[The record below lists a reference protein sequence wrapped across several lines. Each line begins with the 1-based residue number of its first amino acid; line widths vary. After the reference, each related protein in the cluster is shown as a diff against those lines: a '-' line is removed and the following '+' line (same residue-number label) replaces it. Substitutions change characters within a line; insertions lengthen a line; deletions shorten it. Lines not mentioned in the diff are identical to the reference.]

1 MKRKPLMLVITGIA
15 VAIVI
20 ALAINTHM
28 KLSVLEPEGHGD
40 ESPEEVLQE
49 IVTGE
54 PSHSENKA
62 NDQNIQTI
70 EKRE

>member
-1 MKRKPLMLVITGIA
+1 MKRKSLMLVITGIA
-15 VAIVI
+15 IVTII

-49 IVTGE
+49 IVSGE
-54 PSHSENKA
+54 PAHSENKG
-62 NDQNIQTI
+62 NDQNIPTI
-70 EKRE
+70 EKAE